1 MTQSIQSIQNGGLFG
16 QGDGSFVKQSL
27 PDAHTDF
34 IFAAVAEDMGA
45 ILACVLIVFLMM
57 VLRRLIVNATA
68 ARDKFVFYA
77 TGGAAALFG
86 TQVCINLMSTLHLF
100 APKGMTL
107 PFISYGGS
115 SLLSFCLLF
124 GMIMAIVRED
134 KWK

>member
-1 MTQSIQSIQNGGLFG
+1 
-16 QGDGSFVKQSL
+16 
-27 PDAHTDF
+27 
-34 IFAAVAEDMGA
+34 
-45 ILACVLIVFLMM
+45 MM